1 MTDVQFARSTDRR
14 TATPTTTKVRKRPS
28 AAARRV
34 GYVIAMLVNAAM
46 LYGVN
51 RWPGWDAVPF
61 LTTDTERVLAFV
73 NASILVSLA
82 ANALY
87 VVRDPRWVRALGDA
101 VVAAVA
107 VASSVRVWQVFPF
120 DVSSGWELVLR
131 ILLGTAIAG
140 SAIAVLVGLVGFVRG
155 LAPSGR

>member
-1 MTDVQFARSTDRR
+1 MTDVQFARATDRR
-14 TATPTTTKVRKRPS
+14 SATPTTPKVRKRPT

-34 GYVIAMLVNAAM
+34 GYVIAVLVNVAM

-61 LTTDTERVLAFV
+61 LTTDFERVLRFV
-73 NASILVSLA
+73 NASMLVSLA

-87 VVRDPRWVRALGDA
+87 LARDPRWLRALGDG
-101 VVAAVA
+101 VVAAVG
-107 VASSVRVWQVFPF
+107 VASSARIWQVFPF
-120 DVSSGWELVLR
+120 DASSGWELVLR

-140 SAIAVLVGLVGFVRG
+140 SAIAVVVGLVGFARG
-155 LAPSGR
+155 LTTSG

>member
-1 MTDVQFARSTDRR
+1 MTDVQFARSTDQRS
-14 TATPTTTKVRKRPS
+14 ATPKVRKRPS
-28 AAARRV
+28 AAARRA
-34 GYVIAMLVNAAM
+34 GYVIAVLVNVAM

-61 LTTDTERVLAFV
+61 LTTDFERVLGFV

-87 VVRDPRWVRALGDA
+87 LARDPRWFKALGDG
-101 VVAAVA
+101 VVAAVG
-107 VASSVRVWQVFPF
+107 VVSSVRIWQVFPF

-140 SAIAVLVGLVGFVRG
+140 SAIAVVAGLVGFVRG
-155 LAPSGR
+155 LTASG